1 MTETMKQTE
10 QKYLI
15 GRQPILNRDE
25 QICAYELL
33 FRSTDSL
40 NAANVSDASQATA
53 SVILN
58 TMAGFGIQQI
68 LGKHL
73 GFINLELDILMSD
86 SLELLPKDMVVL
98 ELLESLEVTPELI
111 ERCREL
117 KEAGFTLALD
127 DHEFSP
133 IYEELYHIVEIVKVD
148 LFVTP
153 IDTLGPAIEQY
164 RPYPFKLLAE
174 KVESKEEFLKCLD
187 MGFDYFQGYYF
198 AKPAVIEKKKIDE
211 GGAALLK
218 LMRQMMDDAEIEE
231 IEKTFRSSPGL
242 TYKLLLLVNSVS
254 FAGLQKI
261 QTVRHAISMLGRAQI
276 KRWVQL
282 ALFATDDSHAME
294 NPLMDMAAVRGGFM
308 EQIAA
313 ACPRLRGNREAPD
326 QAFMTGILSLL
337 ESLYDIPM
345 AQIAEELNLSEEVK
359 QALVSRE
366 GVYGDL
372 LALAEALEQVDFV
385 TASELLGSLSIPY
398 NTVMQAQMKAY
409 NWQAGMG

>member
-1 MTETMKQTE
+1 MEHSE

-25 QICAYELL
+25 QVCAYELL
-33 FRSTDSL
+33 FRSAQSL
-40 NAANVSDASQATA
+40 SEANVSDASQATA

-58 TMAGFGIQQI
+58 TLAGFGVKQI

-86 SLELLPKDMVVL
+86 SLELLPKEMVVL
-98 ELLESLEVTPELI
+98 ELLETLEVTPALV

-117 KEAGFTLALD
+117 KEAGFVLALD
-127 DHEFSP
+127 DHDYDP
-133 IYEELYHIVEIVKVD
+133 VYEELYQIIDIVKVD
-148 LFVTP
+148 LMATP
-153 IDTLGPAIEQY
+153 VDTLGATIECY
-164 RPYPFKLLAE
+164 RNYQFKLLAE
-174 KVESKEEFLKCLD
+174 KVETKQEFLKCLD
-187 MGFDYFQGYYF
+187 LGFDYFQGYYF

-218 LMRQMMDDAEIEE
+218 LMRQLMDDAEMEE
-231 IEKTFRSSPGL
+231 VEKTFRSSPGL

-294 NPLMDMAAVRGGFM
+294 NPLVDMAAVRGGFM
-308 EQIAA
+308 EQMAA
-313 ACPRLRGNREAPD
+313 ACPRLRGNREAAD

-345 AQIAEELNLSEEVK
+345 GQIAEELNLSEDVQ

-366 GVYGDL
+366 GTYGNL
-372 LALAEALEQVDFV
+372 LALAEALEQVDF
-385 TASELLGSLSIPY
+385 TKASELLGTLSIPY
-398 NTVMQAQMKAY
+398 STVMDAQMKAY

>member
-1 MTETMKQTE
+1 MQQSEH
-10 QKYLI
+10 KYLI

-33 FRSTDSL
+33 FRSAQSL
-40 NAANVSDASQATA
+40 DAASVNDASQATA

-58 TMAGFGIQQI
+58 TLAGFGIQQI

-86 SLELLPKDMVVL
+86 SLELLPKEMVVL
-98 ELLESLEVTPELI
+98 ELLETLEVTPMLI
-111 ERCREL
+111 ERCHEL

-127 DHEFSP
+127 DHDYDP
-133 IYEELYHIVEIVKVD
+133 VYEELYQIVEIVKVD
-148 LFVTP
+148 LMATP
-153 IDTLGPAIEQY
+153 VDTLGATIECY
-164 RPYPFKLLAE
+164 RNYSFKLLAE

-187 MGFDYFQGYYF
+187 LGFDYFQGYYF

-218 LMRQMMDDAEIEE
+218 LMRQMMDDSDMEE

-282 ALFATDDSHAME
+282 ALFATDDSHATE
-294 NPLMDMAAVRGGFM
+294 NPLVEMAAVRGGFM
-308 EQIAA
+308 EQMAA

-345 AQIAEELNLSEEVK
+345 HQIAEELNLSDEVQ
-359 QALVSRE
+359 QALVNRE

-385 TASELLGSLSIPY
+385 TVSQLLGGLAIPY
-398 NTVMQAQMKAY
+398 HTVMQAQMKAF
-409 NWQAGMG
+409 NWQTALG

>member
-1 MTETMKQTE
+1 MEQSE

-33 FRSTDSL
+33 FRSAQSL
-40 NAANVSDASQATA
+40 TEANVSDASQATA

-58 TMAGFGIQQI
+58 TLAGFGVQQI

-86 SLELLPKDMVVL
+86 SLELLPKEMVVL
-98 ELLESLEVTPELI
+98 ELLETLEVTPVLI

-117 KEAGFTLALD
+117 KEAGFVLALD
-127 DHEFSP
+127 DHDYDP
-133 IYEELYHIVEIVKVD
+133 KYEELYQLVEIVKVD
-148 LFVTP
+148 LMATP
-153 IDTLGPAIEQY
+153 VDTLPPTIERY
-164 RPYPFKLLAE
+164 REYSFKLLAE

-187 MGFDYFQGYYF
+187 LGFDYFQGYYF

-218 LMRQMMDDAEIEE
+218 LMRQLMDDAEMEE

-294 NPLMDMAAVRGGFM
+294 NPLVDMAAVRGGFM
-308 EQIAA
+308 EQMAL

-345 AQIAEELNLSEEVK
+345 EQIAGELNLSEEVQ

-366 GVYGDL
+366 GIFGSL

-385 TASELLGSLSIPY
+385 KASELLGPLAIPHS
-398 NTVMQAQMKAY
+398 TVMQAQMKAY

>member
-1 MTETMKQTE
+1 MTTT

-15 GRQPILNRDE
+15 GRQPILNREE

-33 FRSTDSL
+33 FRSAGSTTE
-40 NAANVSDASQATA
+40 ANVSDASQATA

-58 TMAGFGIQQI
+58 TLSSFGIKQI
-68 LGKHL
+68 LGDHL
-73 GFINLELDILMSD
+73 GFINLELDMLMSD
-86 SLELLPKDMVVL
+86 SLELLPKEMVVL
-98 ELLESLEVTPELI
+98 ELLESLEVTPLLV
-111 ERCREL
+111 ERCHEL

-133 IYEELYHIVEIVKVD
+133 VYEELYQLVDIVKVD

-153 IDTLGPAIEQY
+153 VDGLGPTIEKY

-198 AKPAVIEKKKIDE
+198 AKPALIEKKKIDE
-211 GGAALLK
+211 GGAALLR
-218 LMRQMMDDAEIEE
+218 LMRQLMDDSEISD

-261 QTVRHAISMLGRAQI
+261 QTVRHAISMLGRSQM

-282 ALFATDDSHAME
+282 TLFASGDGHATE
-294 NPLMDMAAVRGGFM
+294 NPLIDMAAVRGSLM
-308 EQIAA
+308 EQMAG
-313 ACPRLRGNREAPD
+313 ACPSLQGNHEAAD

-337 ESLYDIPM
+337 ESLYDISM
-345 AQIAEELNLSEEVK
+345 EEIARELNLSEEVHH
-359 QALVSRE
+359 ALVARKGIFGSLLTLAQSVEEADFSRSAS
-366 GVYGDL
+366 L
-372 LALAEALEQVDFV
+372 LEE
-385 TASELLGSLSIPY
+385 LSIPY
-398 NTVMQAQMKAY
+398 HTLMEAQIKAY
-409 NWQAGMG
+409 NWHGTAEA

>member
-1 MTETMKQTE
+1 MEQSE

-33 FRSTDSL
+33 FRSAQSL
-40 NAANVSDASQATA
+40 TEANVSDASQATA

-58 TMAGFGIQQI
+58 TMAGFGVKQI

-86 SLELLPKDMVVL
+86 SLELLPKEMVVL
-98 ELLESLEVTPELI
+98 ELLETLEVTPTLI
-111 ERCREL
+111 KRCREL
-117 KEAGFTLALD
+117 KEAGFVLALD
-127 DHEFSP
+127 DHDYDP
-133 IYEELYHIVEIVKVD
+133 IYEELYQIIDIVKVD
-148 LFVTP
+148 LMATP
-153 IDTLGPAIEQY
+153 VDTIGAAIECY
-164 RPYPFKLLAE
+164 RNYQFKLLAE

-187 MGFDYFQGYYF
+187 LGFDYFQGYYF

-218 LMRQMMDDAEIEE
+218 LMRQLMDDAEMEE
-231 IEKTFRSSPGL
+231 VEKTFRSSPGL

-254 FAGLQKI
+254 FVGLQKI

-294 NPLMDMAAVRGGFM
+294 NPLLDMAAVRGGFM
-308 EQIAA
+308 EQMAT
-313 ACPRLRGNREAPD
+313 ACPPLRGNREAAD

-345 AQIAEELNLSEEVK
+345 RQIAEELNLSDDVQ

-366 GVYGDL
+366 GIYGNL
-372 LALAEALEQVDFV
+372 LALAEALEQVDFAK
-385 TASELLGSLSIPY
+385 ASELLAALSIPY
-398 NTVMQAQMKAY
+398 NTVMDAQMRAY
-409 NWQAGMG
+409 NWQASMG

>member
-1 MTETMKQTE
+1 MDQTG

-33 FRSTDSL
+33 FRSADSL
-40 NAANVSDASQATA
+40 SSANVSDASQATA

-58 TMAGFGIQQI
+58 TLAGFGIQQI
-68 LGKHL
+68 LGNHQ

-98 ELLESLEVTPELI
+98 ELLETLEVTPELL

-117 KEAGFTLALD
+117 KEAGFVLALD
-127 DHEFSP
+127 DHDYDP
-133 IYEELYHIVEIVKVD
+133 VYEELYKIVEIVKVD
-148 LFVTP
+148 LMATP
-153 IDTLGPAIEQY
+153 VDSLGATIECY
-164 RPYPFKLLAE
+164 RNYQFKLLAE

-187 MGFDYFQGYYF
+187 LGFDYFQGYYF
-198 AKPAVIEKKKIDE
+198 ARPAVIEKRKIDE

-218 LMRQMMDDAEIEE
+218 LMRQMMDDADIEE

-254 FAGLQKI
+254 YAGLQKI

-282 ALFATDDSHAME
+282 ALFATDDSHASE
-294 NPLMDMAAVRGGFM
+294 NPLVDMAAVRGGFM
-308 EQIAA
+308 EQMATV
-313 ACPRLRGNREAPD
+313 CPRLRGHQEAPD

-345 AQIAEELNLSEEVK
+345 GQIADELNLSEEVQ

-366 GVYGDL
+366 GIFGRL
-372 LALAEALEQVDFV
+372 LALAEALERVDF
-385 TASELLGSLSIPY
+385 TAASELLGALSIPY
-398 NTVMQAQMKAY
+398 STVMEAQVKAY
-409 NWQAGMG
+409 NWQAGMR

>member
-1 MTETMKQTE
+1 MNQSDQTD

-33 FRSTDSL
+33 FRSAQSL
-40 NAANVSDASQATA
+40 TEAHVSDASQATA

-58 TMAGFGIQQI
+58 TLAGFGIKHI
-68 LGKHL
+68 LGNHL
-73 GFINLELDILMSD
+73 GFINLELDMLMSD
-86 SLELLPKDMVVL
+86 SLELLPKEMVVL
-98 ELLESLEVTPELI
+98 ELLESLEVTPVLI

-117 KEAGFTLALD
+117 KQAGFVLALD

-133 IYEELYHIVEIVKVD
+133 VYEELYQLVDIVKVD

-153 IDTLGPAIEQY
+153 VDSLGPTIDQY
-164 RPYPFKLLAE
+164 RDYPFKLLAE
-174 KVESKEEFLKCLD
+174 KVETKEEFLKCLD
-187 MGFDYFQGYYF
+187 LGFNYFQGYYF

-218 LMRQMMDDAEIEE
+218 LMRQLMDDAEIEE
-231 IEKTFRSSPGL
+231 VEKTFRSSPGL

-254 FAGLQKI
+254 FAGLEKI

-294 NPLMDMAAVRGGFM
+294 NPLVDMAAVRGGFM
-308 EQIAA
+308 EQMAV
-313 ACPRLRGNREAPD
+313 ACPRLHGNREAPD

-345 AQIAEELNLSEEVK
+345 EQIADELNLSEEV
-359 QALVSRE
+359 QEALVHRE
-366 GVYGDL
+366 GVYGNL
-372 LALAEALEQVDFV
+372 LSLSEALEQVDFIR
-385 TASELLGSLSIPY
+385 ASELLGNLSIPY
-398 NTVMQAQMKAY
+398 STVMQAQVKAY
-409 NWQAGMG
+409 NWQAGMV